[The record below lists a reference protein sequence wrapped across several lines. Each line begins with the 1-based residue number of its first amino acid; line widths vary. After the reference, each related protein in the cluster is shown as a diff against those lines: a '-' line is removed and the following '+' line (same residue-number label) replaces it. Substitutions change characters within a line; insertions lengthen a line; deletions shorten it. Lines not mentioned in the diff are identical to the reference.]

1 MLALQVCNH
10 YFPMHGVFLEQ
21 EWLQH
26 TWAIIVAQIIREE
39 VANRS
44 GLFQPSFFLLY
55 MFVCVLVDLSLSKH
69 LSMCVESDVPV
80 LSMSR

>member
-1 MLALQVCNH
+1 M
-10 YFPMHGVFLEQ
+10 
-21 EWLQH
+21 
-26 TWAIIVAQIIREE
+26 AQIIREE